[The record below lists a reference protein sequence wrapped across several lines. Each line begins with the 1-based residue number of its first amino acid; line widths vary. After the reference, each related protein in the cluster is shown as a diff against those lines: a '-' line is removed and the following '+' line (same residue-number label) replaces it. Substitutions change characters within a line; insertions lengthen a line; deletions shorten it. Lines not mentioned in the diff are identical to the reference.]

1 MHSRI
6 PKQKDRYL
14 YCMHIHIFLVMKKN
28 PNFFYG
34 PTQNDI
40 KKVQWNEMQHLHVLP
55 FYPEK
60 VF

>member
-1 MHSRI
+1 MHSRTETERSI
-6 PKQKDRYL
+6 IIL
-14 YCMHIHIFLVMKKN
+14 YAYTHFPSDEKKN